1 MMNDLRRKRLLS
13 VVALVFTSFIGVFL
27 ILKAL
32 NSNLDYFYTPSEMI
46 NIEIP
51 DKKRVKL
58 GGMVQEDSV
67 KRNGTNISFKI
78 TDFNHSI
85 DVSYNGV
92 VPDLFKEGSG
102 IVAYGLIVDEILIA
116 EDIFAKHDENYMP
129 PTIEIS
135 KKW

>member
-27 ILKAL
+27 ILQAL

-135 KKW
+135 KK

>member
-1 MMNDLRRKRLLS
+1 MMNNLRRKRLLS

-135 KKW
+135 KK

>member
-1 MMNDLRRKRLLS
+1 MNNLRRKRLLS
-13 VVALVFTSFIGVFL
+13 VVALVFTSFLGVFL

>member
-78 TDFNHSI
+78 TDFNYSI
-85 DVSYNGV
+85 NVSYNGV

-135 KKW
+135 KK

>member
-67 KRNGTNISFKI
+67 RRNGTNISFKI

-135 KKW
+135 KK

>member
-1 MMNDLRRKRLLS
+1 MNNLRRKRLLS
-13 VVALVFTSFIGVFL
+13 VVALVFTSFVGVFL

-78 TDFNHSI
+78 TDFNHST

-135 KKW
+135 KK

>member
-1 MMNDLRRKRLLS
+1 MNNLRRKRLLS
-13 VVALVFTSFIGVFL
+13 VAALVFTSFVGVFL

-78 TDFNHSI
+78 TDFNYSI
-85 DVSYNGV
+85 NVSYNGV

-135 KKW
+135 KK

>member
-1 MMNDLRRKRLLS
+1 MNNLRRKRLLS

-135 KKW
+135 KK

>member
-1 MMNDLRRKRLLS
+1 MNNLRRKRLLS
-13 VVALVFTSFIGVFL
+13 VVVLVFTSFLGVFL

-67 KRNGTNISFKI
+67 RRNGTNISFKI

-135 KKW
+135 KK

>member
-1 MMNDLRRKRLLS
+1 MNNLRRKRLLS
-13 VVALVFTSFIGVFL
+13 VVALVFTSFVGVFL

-32 NSNLDYFYTPSEMI
+32 NSNLDYFYTPSEKI

-135 KKW
+135 KK

>member
-1 MMNDLRRKRLLS
+1 MMNNLRRKRLLS
-13 VVALVFTSFIGVFL
+13 VVVLVFTSFIGVFL

-135 KKW
+135 KK

>member
-1 MMNDLRRKRLLS
+1 MMNNLRRKRLLS
-13 VVALVFTSFIGVFL
+13 VVALVFTSFLGVFL

-135 KKW
+135 KK

>member
-1 MMNDLRRKRLLS
+1 MNNLRRKRLLS
-13 VVALVFTSFIGVFL
+13 VVALVFTSFVGVFL

-67 KRNGTNISFKI
+67 RRNGTNISFKI

-135 KKW
+135 KK

>member
-1 MMNDLRRKRLLS
+1 M
-13 VVALVFTSFIGVFL
+13 ALVFTSFIGVFL

-67 KRNGTNISFKI
+67 KRNGTNISLII

-135 KKW
+135 KK

>member
-1 MMNDLRRKRLLS
+1 MMNNLRRKRLLS
-13 VVALVFTSFIGVFL
+13 VVVLVFTSFIGVFL
-27 ILKAL
+27 ILQAL

>member
-1 MMNDLRRKRLLS
+1 MNNLRRKRLLS
-13 VVALVFTSFIGVFL
+13 VVALVFTSFVGVFL

-78 TDFNHSI
+78 TDFNYSI
-85 DVSYNGV
+85 NVSYNGV

-135 KKW
+135 KK

>member
-13 VVALVFTSFIGVFL
+13 VVVLVFTSFIGVFL

-67 KRNGTNISFKI
+67 KRIGTNISFKI

-135 KKW
+135 KK

>member
-1 MMNDLRRKRLLS
+1 MNNLRRKRLLS
-13 VVALVFTSFIGVFL
+13 VVALVFTSFLGVFL

-67 KRNGTNISFKI
+67 RRNGTNISFKI

-135 KKW
+135 KK

>member
-58 GGMVQEDSV
+58 GGMVQKDSV

-135 KKW
+135 KK

>member
-1 MMNDLRRKRLLS
+1 MNNLRRKRLLS
-13 VVALVFTSFIGVFL
+13 VAALVFTSFVGVFL

-135 KKW
+135 KK

>member
-1 MMNDLRRKRLLS
+1 MMNNLRRKRLLS
-13 VVALVFTSFIGVFL
+13 VVALVFTSFVGVFL

-135 KKW
+135 KK

>member
-13 VVALVFTSFIGVFL
+13 VVALVFTSFRGVFL

-135 KKW
+135 KK

>member
-1 MMNDLRRKRLLS
+1 MCIRDR
-13 VVALVFTSFIGVFL
+13 VFTSFVGVFL

-135 KKW
+135 KK

>member
-1 MMNDLRRKRLLS
+1 MMNNLRRKRLLS
-13 VVALVFTSFIGVFL
+13 VVVLVFTSFIGVFL

-116 EDIFAKHDENYMP
+116 EDIFAKHDENYMT

-135 KKW
+135 KK